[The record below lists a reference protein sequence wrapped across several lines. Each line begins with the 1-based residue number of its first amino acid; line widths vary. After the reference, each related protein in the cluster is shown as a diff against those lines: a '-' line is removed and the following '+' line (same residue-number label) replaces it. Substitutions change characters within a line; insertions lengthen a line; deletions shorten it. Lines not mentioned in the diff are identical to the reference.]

1 MDRNIFLI
9 VLIVLLVL
17 FYINNMYEHYVS
29 GSYDITAPITV
40 NMDWKGATLSKY
52 PYYTN
57 NLVNPPADV
66 LNKIQELQTYN
77 VKEDGNTNS
86 NYVKTCMTTQANLD
100 NPMNREGFEGIERIE
115 GFEGIEK
122 FSMMNPYI
130 PN

>member
-9 VLIVLLVL
+9 VLIIVLVL
-17 FYINNMYEHYVS
+17 FYVNKIYETYVS
-29 GSYDITAPITV
+29 GSYDITPSITV

-57 NLVNPPADV
+57 NLVNPPA
-66 LNKIQELQTYN
+66 NIQNQIQQLQKYQHDSDGPTDTTY
-77 VKEDGNTNS
+77 VATGMS
-86 NYVKTCMTTQANLD
+86 MQQNLD
-100 NPMNREGFEGIERIE
+100 NPGNREGFETLE
-115 GFEGIEK
+115 G